1 MNPLNG
7 YEALRGAAAW
17 RDLGGRGRILAHG
30 EDNARLLHAMSSNHI
45 QGLAEGAGC
54 YAFFLNAQ
62 GRIQADAYVM
72 HSGADLLIDCEAA
85 VALLLYEH
93 IDRYIIADDVA
104 LENLA
109 ESHVSLGLEGPESL
123 SVAGRMGLPIPQQA
137 MGILPFAGGFVA
149 RLNETGLEGLRIIV
163 PVGSR
168 PDFGDVPEASEQ
180 AWEAVRHEQGKP
192 RFGAEILERHLVQE
206 TRLMHGVHFSKGC
219 YLGQEIVER
228 VRARGAVHKG
238 MTALSIEGNPP
249 KAGAEVLSGEAKAGN
264 ILSAVYSPAE
274 GRTVAFAMLGV
285 DYLSG
290 QKPIEVAGL
299 KAEIR
304 ASNAFAAA
312 KRRADLPA
320 GLGSTGDPA
329 GA

>member
-7 YEALRGAAAW
+7 YEALRTAAAW
-17 RDLGGRGRILAHG
+17 RDLGSRGRILVRG
-30 EDNARLLHAMSSNHI
+30 EDNARLLHALSSNHI
-45 QGLAEGAGC
+45 QGLGDGDGC

-62 GRIQADAYVM
+62 GRIQADAYILR
-72 HSGADLLIDCEAA
+72 SGADLLIDCEAS
-85 VALLLYEH
+85 VAQALYEH
-93 IDRYIIADDVA
+93 IDKYIIADDVT

-109 ESHVSLGLEGPESL
+109 QSHASLALEGPESL
-123 SVAGRMGLPIPQQA
+123 SVTERLGVPVPPHA
-137 MGILPFAGGFVA
+137 MGVLPFAGGFVA
-149 RLNETGLEGLRIIV
+149 RLNETGFEGLRLIV
-163 PVGSR
+163 PTGSR
-168 PDFGDVPEASEQ
+168 PDFGDVPEASEE
-180 AWEAVRHEQGKP
+180 AWEIVRHEQGKP

-206 TRLMHGVHFSKGC
+206 TRLMHGVHFNKGC

-238 MTALSIEGNPP
+238 MAALSIEGNPP
-249 KAGAEVLSGEAKAGN
+249 AAGAEVLSGEAKAGQ
-264 ILSAVYSPAE
+264 ILSAAYSPAE

-290 QKPIEVAGL
+290 QKALEVASA
-299 KAEIR
+299 KAELR

-320 GLGSTGDPA
+320 SLGSTADSA
-329 GA
+329 EE

>member
-1 MNPLNG
+1 MTSFQA
-7 YEALRGAAAW
+7 YEALRTAAAW
-17 RDLGGRGRILAHG
+17 RDLGGRGRILARG
-30 EDNARLLHAMSSNHI
+30 EDNARLLHALSSNHI

-62 GRIQADAYVM
+62 GRIQADAYLL
-72 HSGADLLIDCEAA
+72 HSGADFLIDCEA
-85 VALLLYEH
+85 VAAEALFSQ
-93 IDRYIIADDVA
+93 IDKYIIADDVT

-109 ESHVSLGLEGPESL
+109 ESHVSLGLEGPQSL
-123 SVAGRMGLPIPQQA
+123 AVAASLGIPVPEAA
-137 MGILPFAGGFVA
+137 MGILPYQGGYVA

-163 PVGSR
+163 PSANR
-168 PDFGDVPEASEQ
+168 PDFGDLPEASVE

-238 MTALSIEGNPP
+238 MAALSIEGNPP
-249 KAGAEVLSGEAKAGN
+249 EAGAEVLSGEAKAGN
-264 ILSAVYSPAE
+264 ILSAVSSPAE
-274 GRTVAFAMLGV
+274 GRSVAFAMLGV

-290 QKPIEVAGL
+290 QQPLEVAGF
-299 KAEIR
+299 KAELR

-312 KRRADLPA
+312 KRRVDLPA
-320 GLGSTGDPA
+320 GLSSTAGSVES
-329 GA
+329 